1 MLMYEYG
8 LPLTVVVL
16 GIGFFIC
23 VTNSIFA
30 RINVKNPSTW
40 KKQSAFATSKA
51 WLTYAFFIAVLIGL
65 VFIFAASK
73 TMSGFSNLG
82 KIQNSITE
90 QQQQDMTTT
99 EDSTDTTG
107 N

>member
-1 MLMYEYG
+1 MYEYG

-23 VTNSIFA
+23 ITNSIFA

-51 WLTYAFFIAVLIGL
+51 WLTYAFFITVLIAL

-82 KIQNSITE
+82 KVQNSITE
-90 QQQQDMTTT
+90 QQKQMSTTD
-99 EDSTDTTG
+99 DSTDTTE